1 VKILTVLALALFAVA
16 ARAEPAIVAAE
27 NFYGDIAARIAGP
40 GAKVTSILSDPA
52 QDPHLFEAAPSTARA
67 LAGANLV
74 IMNGVDYD
82 AWMTKLLAAS
92 KAPGRKV
99 IVVADLLKR
108 RAPDNPHLWYDPATM
123 PVVAAAVAK
132 ELIEIDPANRAGY
145 ETRLRAVLA
154 ALDTVQ
160 ARVTALK
167 AKTKGIPVT
176 ATEPIFGYMADAL
189 GLEMRN
195 RRFQF
200 ALMNE
205 TEPSVRDV
213 GSFQDDLSG
222 RLVKAVIHNAHKG
235 EPLAAR
241 MVKLAGDL
249 RIPLVAVSE
258 LQPAGATYEGW
269 MIAQLDAL
277 EKALAAKP

>member
-1 VKILTVLALALFAVA
+1 VKIPIILALALFAVA

-40 GAKVTSILSDPA
+40 GAKVTSILTDPA

-67 LAGANLV
+67 LAGASLV

-108 RAPDNPHLWYDPATM
+108 RSGDNPHLWYDPAAM

-132 ELIEIDPANRAGY
+132 ELMEIDPANRAGY
-145 ETRLRAVLA
+145 ETRLKSVLT

-160 ARVTALK
+160 ARVAALK
-167 AKTKGIPVT
+167 AKTKGVPVT

-205 TEPSVRDV
+205 TEPSVREV
-213 GSFQDDLSG
+213 GAFQQDLSS
-222 RLVKAVIHNAHKG
+222 RLVKAVIHNAQEG
-235 EPLAAR
+235 EPMAER

-258 LQPAGATYEGW
+258 LQPKGVTYEAW
-269 MIAQLDAL
+269 MIGQLDAL